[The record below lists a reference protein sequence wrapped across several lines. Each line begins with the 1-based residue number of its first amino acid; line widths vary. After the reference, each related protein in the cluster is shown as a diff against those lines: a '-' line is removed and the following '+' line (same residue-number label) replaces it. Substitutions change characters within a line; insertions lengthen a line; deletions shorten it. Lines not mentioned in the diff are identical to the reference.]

1 MIDRRSRLRGVL
13 IARRSVPLIIG
24 VHRAGWLI
32 TIGCPRVV
40 TKVRSM
46 FDRGILFNSSRSSD
60 YFSFQRPHG
69 RPLRYFA
76 FFRGV
81 FSFSPCPSSIYWYF
95 NVSRLWSFRL
105 VRLSGRLTCD
115 RLSIK
120 MRASP
125 RRNFT
130 SDFYFLGRSIITSNF
145 QLPALIVANQV
156 IAVCLQNSPFKQKIL
171 LLKFTISTSQ
181 ESRIFPF

>member
-76 FFRGV
+76 FFYGV
-81 FSFSPCPSSIYWYF
+81 LSFFPCSSSMYWYF
-95 NVSRLWSFRL
+95 NVSRLILPLRPIEWPFT
-105 VRLSGRLTCD
+105 VRSSKVQAYLRDVIL
-115 RLSIK
+115 LQ
-120 MRASP
+120 
-125 RRNFT
+125 NFI
-130 SDFYFLGRSIITSNF
+130 F
-145 QLPALIVANQV
+145 PALVDNYV
-156 IAVCLQNSPFKQKIL
+156 EFPTLSFWLYRTKLFAVCLRSSPFKRKIL

-181 ESRIFPF
+181 KSRIFPF

>member
-1 MIDRRSRLRGVL
+1 MLIRCHYNPRVFNPSSPLLSRGNNISMIDRRSRLRGVL

-76 FFRGV
+76 FFYGV
-81 FSFSPCPSSIYWYF
+81 LSFSHAHLRYIGILMFRGCFFRFGPIKRPS
-95 NVSRLWSFRL
+95 L
-105 VRLSGRLTCD
+105 
-115 RLSIK
+115 K
-120 MRASP
+120 MR
-125 RRNFT
+125 T
-130 SDFYFLGRSIITSNF
+130 
-145 QLPALIVANQV
+145 
-156 IAVCLQNSPFKQKIL
+156 
-171 LLKFTISTSQ
+171 LKFKNACISLT
-181 ESRIFPF
+181 